1 MSLCVRRQR
10 LGTRGRA
17 PAAEGW
23 VRPDSRLQPR
33 DSSGKHLDLMQYL
46 ERLPARGA
54 RERVQPVA
62 VAEPAA
68 ATPAAPVAVP
78 KWVPGSSFPQVRAT
92 RRCTFIGRS
101 VSLSLPALCLSA
113 SLLLFPCEWFLLRRA
128 AFWFAELRQRPVRQ
142 HEGRGS
148 DGR

>member
-1 MSLCVRRQR
+1 MRRCVRRQR

-33 DSSGKHLDLMQYL
+33 DSGGKHLDLMQYL

-54 RERVQPVA
+54 RERVQPVV
-62 VAEPAA
+62 VAEPAV

-78 KWVPGSSFPQVRAT
+78 KWVPGSSFPQVRAA
-92 RRCTFIGRS
+92 RRDFYRS
-101 VSLSLPALCLSA
+101 LCLSFSA
-113 SLLLFPCEWFLLRRA
+113 RTLSLCLSSPLS
-128 AFWFAELRQRPVRQ
+128 V
-142 HEGRGS
+142 
-148 DGR
+148 

>member
-33 DSSGKHLDLMQYL
+33 DSGGKHLDLMQYL

-54 RERVQPVA
+54 RERVQPVV

-68 ATPAAPVAVP
+68 AAAPAVPVAVP

-92 RRCTFIGRS
+92 GRRTFIGRS
-101 VSLSLPALCLSA
+101 VSLYLPGLCLSA
-113 SLLLFPCEWFLLRRA
+113 SLLLFPCEWFLLRRTAFPFRRAPA
-128 AFWFAELRQRPVRQ
+128 AYSPAA
-142 HEGRGS
+142 
-148 DGR
+148 